1 MGGNAPSTP
10 AAPPQ
15 PDPLKAA
22 EANNLFY
29 RSSLETYLQTQPQ
42 VAELENRIREKY
54 GPRQR
59 ALDRE
64 MSALDLQKSALAQL
78 QVERELGPQ
87 RSVESMKRQ
96 FELSPNAFATQ
107 QALGKQAAIQ
117 FQRLYGFSPMESVPA
132 SVQTQ
137 KGIPEVDY
145 LSGIPRTGAI

>member
-1 MGGNAPSTP
+1 MGGSPSTP
-10 AAPPQ
+10 AAPPA

-42 VAELENRIREKY
+42 VADLENKIREKY

-64 MSALDLQKSALAQL
+64 MAALDLQKTALAQL

-87 RSVESMKRQ
+87 RSIEAMKRQ
-96 FELSPNAFATQ
+96 YELSPNAFAVQ
-107 QALGKQAAIQ
+107 QGLGKQAALQ
-117 FQRLYGFSPMESVPA
+117 FQRLYGSSPMEAIPA

-137 KGIPEVDY
+137 RGIPEIDY
-145 LSGIPRTGAI
+145 LSGIPRTGVI

>member
-1 MGGNAPSTP
+1 MGGSPSTP
-10 AAPPQ
+10 AAPPA

-42 VAELENRIREKY
+42 VADLENKIREKY

-64 MSALDLQKSALAQL
+64 MAALDLQKTALAQL
-78 QVERELGPQ
+78 QVVRELGPQ
-87 RSVESMKRQ
+87 RSIEAMKRQ
-96 FELSPNAFATQ
+96 YELSPNAFAVQ
-107 QALGKQAAIQ
+107 QGLGKQAALQ
-117 FQRLYGFSPMESVPA
+117 FQRLYGSSPMEAIPA

-137 KGIPEVDY
+137 RGIPEIDY
-145 LSGIPRTGAI
+145 LSGIPRTGVI